1 MIALVAVEGNWRSG
15 KKRLM
20 RVPGELNSRG
30 LPQPIPAAEL
40 QVMLGPNPAFCSWDA
55 SIRKVS
61 EEMARWPFFLS
72 RHQVPKQK
80 APR

>member
-1 MIALVAVEGNWRSG
+1 
-15 KKRLM
+15 M

-61 EEMARWPFFLS
+61 EEMARWPFLFSGHEEHKLKKLPAEH
-72 RHQVPKQK
+72 R
-80 APR
+80 PR